1 MVKRLVNWILE
12 ESSVRHLVR
21 ISRKLVIPGFD
32 GMPLYDV
39 LAFFIRSLQQGAL
52 VTRAS
57 SLAFKF
63 FLALFPAMIF
73 LFTLLPYI
81 PIEDFTDKLLIQ
93 LQFMLPEE
101 AYQLSKDTVEDLA
114 ENRREG
120 LLSFGFLFTIYLATN
135 GINAMIEAFNQSI
148 LLAEK
153 RNFIMQRLAALALM
167 FILLFLAIIAM
178 FLIIFSNIIIDK
190 LMAIDLLHEGLEI
203 WLVTAGK
210 WLVILGFF
218 YFSVSFIYYVGPS
231 RKEKFRFFS
240 AGSSLA
246 TLLII
251 AVSYGFAYYVNH
263 FGNYN
268 KLYGSI
274 GTLMV
279 IMLWIYFNCLILLMG
294 FELNASIMG
303 AKRDRRQN
311 HLGSD
316 PSPVP
321 TT

>member
-1 MVKRLVNWILE
+1 MLKRFGNWLLE
-12 ESSVRHLVR
+12 KSALRHLVQL
-21 ISRKLVIPGFD
+21 SRRVIIPGFD
-32 GMPLYDV
+32 GVPLYDV
-39 LAFFIRSLQQGAL
+39 LAFFIRSMQQGSL

-81 PIEDFTDKLLIQ
+81 PIENFTDKLLNQ
-93 LQFMLPEE
+93 MQFMLPQE
-101 AYQLSKDTVEDLA
+101 AYQLSKDTVADLA

-135 GINAMIEAFNQSI
+135 GINAMIAAFNQSVY
-148 LLAEK
+148 LVEK
-153 RNFIMQRLAALALM
+153 RNFLMQRLAALGLM
-167 FILLFLAIIAM
+167 VILLLLAIIAM
-178 FLIIFSNIIIDK
+178 FLIIFSNIIIDQ
-190 LMAIDLLHEGLEI
+190 LLELDLLHSGLEV

-218 YFSVSFIYYVGPS
+218 YFSVSFIYFVGPS

-246 TLLII
+246 SLLII
-251 AVSYGFAYYVNH
+251 AVSSGFAYYVNH

-279 IMLWIYFNCLILLMG
+279 IMLWIYFNCLILLIG

-303 AKRDRRQN
+303 VKRDRAL
-311 HLGSD
+311 HDGD
-316 PSPVP
+316 KPAPVP
-321 TT
+321 ST